1 MTPQKFLLFI
11 FLILLSSYSYS
22 QILND
27 STICLN
33 PKQVKVINLAFNDLK
48 KMNEL
53 NDTKDTLLTLKE
65 KRIEIL
71 KFQLDTRSNQLIE
84 VNVDHMRLEKDNK
97 RLKFELLCWK
107 IASVT
112 GIITTILIFK

>member
-1 MTPQKFLLFI
+1 M
-11 FLILLSSYSYS
+11 ILLSSVCFG
-22 QILND
+22 QILTDTSVILTSN
-27 STICLN
+27 
-33 PKQVKVINLAFNDLK
+33 QAKVINLAFNDLK

-71 KFQLDTRSNQLIE
+71 KFQLDTRSSQLIE
-84 VNVDHMRLEKDNK
+84 VNIDHMRLEKANK

-107 IASVT
+107 ITALV

>member
-1 MTPQKFLLFI
+1 M
-11 FLILLSSYSYS
+11 ILLSSVCYS
-22 QILND
+22 QILTD
-27 STICLN
+27 TSVILTS
-33 PKQVKVINLAFNDLK
+33 KQAKVINLAFNDLK

-53 NDTKDTLLTLKE
+53 NDNMDTLLKLKE

-84 VNVDHMRLEKDNK
+84 VNVDHMRLTKANK

-107 IASVT
+107 IASISA
-112 GIITTILIFK
+112 IITTILIFK

>member
-1 MTPQKFLLFI
+1 MTRLKTLYTTC
-11 FLILLSSYSYS
+11 LILLSSFSYS
-22 QILND
+22 QILTDTSVILTSN
-27 STICLN
+27 
-33 PKQVKVINLAFNDLK
+33 QAKVINLAFNDLK
-48 KMNEL
+48 KMIEL

-84 VNVDHMRLEKDNK
+84 VNIDHMRLTKANK

-107 IASVT
+107 ITALV

>member
-1 MTPQKFLLFI
+1 MTLRKTLYTTC
-11 FLILLSSYSYS
+11 LILLSSFSYS
-22 QILND
+22 QILTDTSVILTSNQAK
-27 STICLN
+27 I
-33 PKQVKVINLAFNDLK
+33 INLAFNDLK

-71 KFQLDTRSNQLIE
+71 NFQLDTRSNQLIE
-84 VNVDHMRLEKDNK
+84 VNIDHMRLEKANK
-97 RLKFELLCWK
+97 HLRFQLLCWK
-107 IASVT
+107 IASIT